1 MPTDKARGKTA
12 NSFLLTKN
20 KRMPKLK
27 KVNIS
32 PSKCKFP
39 VSSIITKG
47 FKKYH
52 KIFSSF
58 NFNFFNIPRPIKKF
72 SISDA
77 IINDLIEIKLKKI
90 SFLNE
95 VDKKNKN

>member
-1 MPTDKARGKTA
+1 M
-12 NSFLLTKN
+12 N
-20 KRMPKLK
+20 
-27 KVNIS
+27 

-39 VSSIITKG
+39 VSSIITRG

-52 KIFSSF
+52 KIFSFF
-58 NFNFFNIPRPIKKF
+58 NFNFFNIPDPIKKF
-72 SISDA
+72 SISDV